1 MRINAHRT
9 FWGVRKKSLT
19 ELVAYLNLKN
29 NQKISSLKQ
38 RLEEIK
44 SENLWLKER
53 LDLLSKSDSNTF
65 PPERKSAFIERVK
78 KIEKRALPSEQK
90 DDFMPNLKKTLFG
103 LHRKQVNKHIKKLK
117 MYQSE
122 ERKEVREQL
131 DRLITLQNDLL
142 NEIRL
147 HSEKI
152 EEEKSAKQLPS
163 EAQRAK
169 PIQDQKVETESVKQ
183 SIQQST
189 KRSAKQPAELNTQRT
204 MQTAEHQHEQQ
215 AERAEQNEHVLHE
228 RPVER
233 GGNVLHEQPA
243 ERDGNVLHVPLKNS
257 VLIKQQV
264 PESTRK
270 PKRLTLEV
278 SSFWEEDIE
287 PFLSGLCEGS
297 MVEREQWMHVYSDD
311 PSQPGAPKVD
321 GERQNVVLRQPA
333 ENRKSPAI
341 SDQGAYLRRKYIV
354 GKIVGKDL
362 KDDRGKLIA
371 RQDTEITELVLITA
385 EQEGKL
391 AELIVAMKL
400 QQGD

>member
-38 RLEEIK
+38 RLEETK

-78 KIEKRALPSEQK
+78 KIEKSALPSEQK

-103 LHRKQVNKHIKKLK
+103 LHPKQVNKHIKKLK

-131 DRLITLQNDLL
+131 DRLITLQTDLL

-163 EAQRAK
+163 ETQRAK

-189 KRSAKQPAELNTQRT
+189 KRSAKQPGSSTHSERCKRQSINTNNKLN
-204 MQTAEHQHEQQ
+204 
-215 AERAEQNEHVLHE
+215 ERNKMNTFYTNNKLNE
-228 RPVER
+228 VE
-233 GGNVLHEQPA
+233 
-243 ERDGNVLHVPLKNS
+243 
-257 VLIKQQV
+257 
-264 PESTRK
+264 TFY
-270 PKRLTLEV
+270 T
-278 SSFWEEDIE
+278 
-287 PFLSGLCEGS
+287 FL
-297 MVEREQWMHVYSDD
+297 
-311 PSQPGAPKVD
+311 
-321 GERQNVVLRQPA
+321 
-333 ENRKSPAI
+333 
-341 SDQGAYLRRKYIV
+341 
-354 GKIVGKDL
+354 
-362 KDDRGKLIA
+362 
-371 RQDTEITELVLITA
+371 
-385 EQEGKL
+385 
-391 AELIVAMKL
+391 
-400 QQGD
+400 